1 MAVPTQKSGRVYASM
16 AFRIA
21 LLLCVPTAIS
31 ATRANAEVSLRTG
44 DGNYSLQVRSYRDIP
59 FRTTIRQQYDYSC
72 GSAALA
78 TLLRFHYGRNVG
90 ESEIFTAM
98 YKAGDQ
104 ASIQKV
110 GFSLLDMKQY
120 LERSGFKADGYRM
133 SLEEL
138 AKNGTAAITLISVGR
153 YKHFVVI
160 KGIRTGKVLIG
171 DPALGLKTYTLADFE
186 KMWSGIIFMIHDSPS
201 QTVAFNRDEEWN
213 PWAQAPS
220 HERLDARSLFG
231 MNAGLPPIY
240 QVMQLTPIAPISR

>member
-1 MAVPTQKSGRVYASM
+1 MTVRLG
-16 AFRIA
+16 
-21 LLLCVPTAIS
+21 LLFGIVFAAANTTS
-31 ATRANAEVSLRTG
+31 AKAEVSLRTG
-44 DGNYSLQVRSYRDIP
+44 SENYALQVRSYRDIP

-98 YKAGDQ
+98 YRAGDQ

-120 LERSGFKADGYRM
+120 LERNGLKADGYRM
-133 SLEEL
+133 SIEEI
-138 AKNGTAAITLISVGR
+138 AKNSTPAITLVTIGR

-160 KGIRTGKVLIG
+160 KGIRAGKVLIG
-171 DPALGLKTYTLADFE
+171 DPALGLKTYSLADFQ
-186 KMWSGIIFMIHDSPS
+186 KTWSGIVFMIHDNPGKA
-201 QTVAFNRDEEWN
+201 VAFNRDEEWN
-213 PWAQAPS
+213 PWVQAPS

-231 MNAGLPPIY
+231 MNSGLPPIY
-240 QVMQLTPIAPISR
+240 QVMQLTAMAPSSQ